1 MKPKRYLFEKT
12 IKIHKH
18 LARVIK
24 KNKKKRR
31 RGKKSIKIRNEKRKI
46 TTNTTEIQRIM
57 GGCDNQ

>member
-12 IKIHKH
+12 IKIDKH

-24 KNKKKRR
+24 KNKKRR